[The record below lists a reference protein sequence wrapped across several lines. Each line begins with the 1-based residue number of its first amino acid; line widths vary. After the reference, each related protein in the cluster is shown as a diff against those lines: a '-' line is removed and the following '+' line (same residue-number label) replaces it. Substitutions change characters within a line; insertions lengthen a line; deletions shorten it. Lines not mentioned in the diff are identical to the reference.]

1 MLVGDNGRGTSRMKE
16 DAMKATKVREMFM
29 GLVAVVIIVVVAAL
43 ASAVFGWNIPVLR
56 DIAAALGMGG

>member
-1 MLVGDNGRGTSRMKE
+1 MLGGDTGPGKPGMKE
-16 DAMKATKVREMFM
+16 EAMKATKVREMFM
-29 GLVAVVIIVVVAAL
+29 GLVAIVIIVVVAAL